1 MMDAPAIAQIK
12 ILDNKTSS
20 PSKAIESALPVGK
33 TVTAKITQVSPEQA
47 RQDSHRVKLEIN
59 KSLLQISAKFSGSV
73 PEKGSTVSLQRSASG
88 QIQLSLIASGDNA
101 AKQTNSN
108 PTSSS
113 ATAANTAAANDRTAT
128 QTPVAAQSNAQNAVK
143 TTSSE
148 QSSSATSAALAA
160 KLAANNLS
168 PLLANNIKTPSA
180 QANPSSVTLK
190 VPVTINASGA
200 ALNIIEQALPKGE
213 TLSAR
218 VVNQVL
224 TNTSANN
231 SAVANPNTAPATTR
245 ANSSAQISTASVLQ
259 TPGTANNQTT
269 NQSTAPNNNPASATL
284 ASAASK
290 PVISPGATTSS
301 VNTAATIATPA
312 STTATTNQALIPAQA
327 NPSAQ
332 TASQP
337 QAPSAATQPGTLPA
351 TATVTGA
358 KQSATSQA
366 TVANSATNAVS
377 NSSINTVANSAINAV
392 TNSATNQAAP
402 ATSSGPSSPLASST
416 GVSTVAA
423 SGPAAASVTASVG
436 NNSLPP
442 GPLTSPTATAVNTTV
457 TGNSIQQGQATTSAT
472 VSVAT
477 HTAPNTAQSTATG
490 PVSAPTN
497 ITGSSVA
504 SSTAVN
510 STLASTTAANP
521 QPHASAANSP
531 LLGAISRPVIQA
543 PPSSGAPLQTS
554 SLSTNPIATSTAP
567 TAISSDKA
575 AVSTT
580 NTLANTSTTV
590 APQNQQLNNLQ
601 AQTTAIKI
609 SVAGQQVSL
618 QGPANLPPLQ
628 NVQITR
634 TNGPQANIQWQ
645 QPAQSAALAVAPQ
658 LSTRQ
663 AQVVEQSLR
672 QVLPVQIPI
681 AEGINQLVAQ
691 SVQIANSSASINAP
705 VDKIALS
712 IMQMFGVKPGAHT
725 SSATIKR
732 NVQHGGLFTES
743 KLLNHSAGNQGD
755 MKNFLSKLRQMAKQ
769 LPAEQKDML
778 LNTTDRMLARVTASQ
793 LTHVQQQ
800 HTKGEI
806 SNERT
811 FQVDIPVQQN
821 EKLDNVE
828 MEIKQRKHRNEQGEF
843 ISVWSV
849 KLHFDLAEHGEV
861 DAEVALNP
869 ADNSISTTFLCTNLN
884 TVRQIERAMP
894 SFRQQLNQQG
904 FEINTL
910 HCTQGSQAAAAA
922 NNPINKRIIDI
933 RT

>member
-1 MMDAPAIAQIK
+1 MDAPAIAQIK

-101 AKQTNSN
+101 AKQANSN

-213 TLSAR
+213 TLNAR

-224 TNTSANN
+224 TNTGANN

-312 STTATTNQALIPAQA
+312 STTATTNQALISAQA

-377 NSSINTVANSAINAV
+377 NSSINTV
-392 TNSATNQAAP
+392 TNSSTNQAAP

-457 TGNSIQQGQATTSAT
+457 TSNSIQQGQATTSAT

-510 STLASTTAANP
+510 STLASTTVANP

-575 AVSTT
+575 AVSIT

-743 KLLNHSAGNQGD
+743 KLLNHGAGNQGD

-869 ADNSISTTFLCTNLN
+869 TDNSISTTFLCTNLN

>member
-1 MMDAPAIAQIK
+1 MDAPAIAQLK

-20 PSKAIESALPVGK
+20 PSKAIETALPVGK

-88 QIQLSLIASGDNA
+88 QIQLSLINSSDSAL
-101 AKQTNSN
+101 KQPAGNQ
-108 PTSSS
+108 TSSPAAPANNTAANNKTS
-113 ATAANTAAANDRTAT
+113 SQSSSGTAANTAAN
-128 QTPVAAQSNAQNAVK
+128 
-143 TTSSE
+143 TTGSE
-148 QSSSATSAALAA
+148 QSSASSSAALTA
-160 KLAANNLS
+160 KIAANNLS
-168 PLLANNIKTPSA
+168 PLLAANVKTTS
-180 QANPSSVTLK
+180 QATPNSVTLK
-190 VPVTINASGA
+190 VPVTINASGT

-218 VVNQVL
+218 VINQVL
-224 TNTSANN
+224 TNSSANKPATANLNSQATVSTSTSSPTTTPTNNSVQQATTNNQSSGNSANGVGIGKQTLNLGTTNSLNNSPTNSPTIVQANAASVSGTGTGAASTATNQPAMPAQAGTATQASTQAQTTQVPAATTTPNVASTATGAKPSATASSPSN
-231 SAVANPNTAPATTR
+231 SAVATA
-245 ANSSAQISTASVLQ
+245 SSAQSSQLASSTATV
-259 TPGTANNQTT
+259 
-269 NQSTAPNNNPASATL
+269 
-284 ASAASK
+284 
-290 PVISPGATTSS
+290 
-301 VNTAATIATPA
+301 
-312 STTATTNQALIPAQA
+312 
-327 NPSAQ
+327 
-332 TASQP
+332 SQ
-337 QAPSAATQPGTLPA
+337 SAATVSGA
-351 TATVTGA
+351 TATSSNNLQPTALSSTTNTPARTTVVNNP
-358 KQSATSQA
+358 SQ
-366 TVANSATNAVS
+366 
-377 NSSINTVANSAINAV
+377 
-392 TNSATNQAAP
+392 QAP
-402 ATSSGPSSPLASST
+402 ATSTAGSGPTNFPANTTPTSQQVTARAAANSAVSSPTINSSAT
-416 GVSTVAA
+416 NT
-423 SGPAAASVTASVG
+423 AAA
-436 NNSLPP
+436 N
-442 GPLTSPTATAVNTTV
+442 PLTSSPQV
-457 TGNSIQQGQATTSAT
+457 QTS
-472 VSVAT
+472 
-477 HTAPNTAQSTATG
+477 N
-490 PVSAPTN
+490 
-497 ITGSSVA
+497 
-504 SSTAVN
+504 VN
-510 STLASTTAANP
+510 S
-521 QPHASAANSP
+521 Q

-543 PPSSGAPLQTS
+543 APASGAALPGTALPSTALNS
-554 SLSTNPIATSTAP
+554 PALSTTQG
-567 TAISSDKA
+567 
-575 AVSTT
+575 STT
-580 NTLANTSTTV
+580 LAPSTPLPVASTTGTATDKGV
-590 APQNQQLNNLQ
+590 VSNLPTNPTTTALPGSKTTVTPQNQQLNNLQ

-634 TNGPQANIQWQ
+634 INGPQANIQWQ
-645 QPAQSAALAVAPQ
+645 QPSQPSTLAVAVPAT

-663 AQVVEQSLR
+663 VQVVEQSLR
-672 QVLPVQIPI
+672 QALPQQIPI

-691 SVQIANSSASINAP
+691 SVQIANSSSNINAP

-712 IMQMFGVKPGAHT
+712 IMQMFGVKPGALS

-743 KLLNHSAGNQGD
+743 KLLNHSPGNQGD
-755 MKNFLSKLRQMAKQ
+755 MKNFLSKLKQLAKQ

-778 LNTTDRMLARVTASQ
+778 VNTTDRMLARITASQ

-800 HTKGEI
+800 HAKAEI

-869 ADNSISTTFLCTNLN
+869 TDNSISTTFLCTNLN

-910 HCTQGSQAAAAA
+910 HCTQGSQADAAA

>member
-101 AKQTNSN
+101 AKQANSN

-148 QSSSATSAALAA
+148 QSASATSAALAA

-224 TNTSANN
+224 TNTGANN

-245 ANSSAQISTASVLQ
+245 TNSSAQVSTASVLQ
-259 TPGTANNQTT
+259 TPGTPNNQTA

-290 PVISPGATTSS
+290 PVISPGATTGS
-301 VNTAATIATPA
+301 VNTAATTATPA
-312 STTATTNQALIPAQA
+312 SISTTTTNQPLIAAQA

-366 TVANSATNAVS
+366 TVANSST
-377 NSSINTVANSAINAV
+377 NAV
-392 TNSATNQAAP
+392 TNSATNQAAL

-457 TGNSIQQGQATTSAT
+457 TSNSIQQGQATTSAT
-472 VSVAT
+472 VAVAT

-510 STLASTTAANP
+510 STLTSTTVANP

-575 AVSTT
+575 AVSIT

-743 KLLNHSAGNQGD
+743 KLLNHGAGNQGD

-869 ADNSISTTFLCTNLN
+869 TDNSISTTFLCTNLN

>member
-101 AKQTNSN
+101 AKQANSN

-148 QSSSATSAALAA
+148 QSASATSAALAA

-224 TNTSANN
+224 TNTGANN

-245 ANSSAQISTASVLQ
+245 TNSSAQVSTASVLQ
-259 TPGTANNQTT
+259 TPGTPNNQTA

-301 VNTAATIATPA
+301 VNTAATTATPA
-312 STTATTNQALIPAQA
+312 SISTTTTNQPLIAAQA

-366 TVANSATNAVS
+366 TVANSST
-377 NSSINTVANSAINAV
+377 NAV
-392 TNSATNQAAP
+392 TNSATNQAAL

-457 TGNSIQQGQATTSAT
+457 TSNSIQQGQATTSAT
-472 VSVAT
+472 VAVAT

-510 STLASTTAANP
+510 STLASTTVANP

-743 KLLNHSAGNQGD
+743 KLLNHGAGNQGD

-869 ADNSISTTFLCTNLN
+869 TDNSISTTFLCTNLN

>member
-1 MMDAPAIAQIK
+1 MDAPAIAQLK

-33 TVTAKITQVSPEQA
+33 AVTAKITQVTPEQA

-88 QIQLSLIASGDNA
+88 QIQLSIIASGDSA
-101 AKQTNSN
+101 AKQPSGNQA
-108 PTSSS
+108 SSS
-113 ATAANTAAANDRTAT
+113 TTAANANASNNRTTAETTAT
-128 QTPVAAQSNAQNAVK
+128 TQSNANNPVK
-143 TTSSE
+143 TTGSE
-148 QSSSATSAALAA
+148 QSTSANSAALTA

-168 PLLANNIKTPSA
+168 PLLANNTQSTSG
-180 QANPSSVTLK
+180 QANSNSITLK

-218 VVNQVL
+218 VINQVL

-231 SAVANPNTAPATTR
+231 PTAASSNSQPTPL
-245 ANSSAQISTASVLQ
+245 ANSSGQIPDSSQQQNSGTAKSLTANQNSVL
-259 TPGTANNQTT
+259 NN
-269 NQSTAPNNNPASATL
+269 S
-284 ASAASK
+284 
-290 PVISPGATTSS
+290 
-301 VNTAATIATPA
+301 ATPA
-312 STTATTNQALIPAQA
+312 ALVSAANKQMTSQVPTASSPAKASANPTVTNQPPVPAQA
-327 NPSAQ
+327 GPAKQ
-332 TASQP
+332 TAI
-337 QAPSAATQPGTLPA
+337 QAPTPAATTQPGTAPA
-351 TATVTGA
+351 ASLSSPIAGVAGA
-358 KQSATSQA
+358 KAS
-366 TVANSATNAVS
+366 ANSPSAVAS
-377 NSSINTVANSAINAV
+377 NNINP
-392 TNSATNQAAP
+392 AAP
-402 ATSSGPSSPLASST
+402 ATSSGKNSQLAPS
-416 GVSTVAA
+416 
-423 SGPAAASVTASVG
+423 
-436 NNSLPP
+436 
-442 GPLTSPTATAVNTTV
+442 
-457 TGNSIQQGQATTSAT
+457 
-472 VSVAT
+472 
-477 HTAPNTAQSTATG
+477 TAPSTG
-490 PVSAPTN
+490 PVSGP
-497 ITGSSVA
+497 
-504 SSTAVN
+504 
-510 STLASTTAANP
+510 
-521 QPHASAANSP
+521 ASAAVTTSTSNNVLHSAPLSTSANTTNSAALNNPSQQNPATTNTAAP
-531 LLGAISRPVIQA
+531 LATHAASTRATNTTATNTSTTSSQSNPAAVSSQPLGAIPRHVIQSA
-543 PPSSGAPLQTS
+543 PSSGAPLNSPTVNTTPVANS
-554 SLSTNPIATSTAP
+554 STA
-567 TAISSDKA
+567 TAISTDKA
-575 AVSTT
+575 AVS
-580 NTLANTSTTV
+580 NLSASVTSPAPGAPTAVT
-590 APQNQQLNNLQ
+590 PQNQQLNNLQ

-634 TNGPQANIQWQ
+634 VNGAQANIQWQ
-645 QPAQSAALAVAPQ
+645 QPSQPATLPVTPLLNS
-658 LSTRQ
+658 RQ

-672 QVLPVQIPI
+672 QALPQQIPI

-691 SVQIANSSASINAP
+691 SVQIANSSSNINIP

-712 IMQMFGVKPGAHT
+712 IMQLFGVKPGAHT

-743 KLLNHSAGNQGD
+743 KLLNQGAGNQAD
-755 MKNFLSKLRQMAKQ
+755 MKNFLSKLRQLAKQ
-769 LPAEQKDML
+769 LPAEQKELL

-806 SNERT
+806 TNERT
-811 FQVDIPVQQN
+811 FQIDIPVQQN

-869 ADNSISTTFLCTNLN
+869 TDNSISTTFFCSNLN
-884 TVRQIERAMP
+884 TVHKIERAMP
-894 SFRQQLNQQG
+894 SFRKQLHQQG